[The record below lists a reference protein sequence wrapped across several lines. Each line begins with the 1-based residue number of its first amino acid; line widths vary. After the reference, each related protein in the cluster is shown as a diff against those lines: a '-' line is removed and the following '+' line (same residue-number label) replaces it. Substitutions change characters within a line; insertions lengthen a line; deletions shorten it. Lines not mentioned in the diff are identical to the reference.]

1 MNSVKVLGVF
11 VCCFLFFSS
20 TFPAWAN
27 RDPLVQLLIKKGVIT
42 EEEIAQ
48 MEKELAKAPQPK
60 EECPRVDLVKATSKL
75 KVKGRAALGYFD
87 SGSAGSFPS
96 GSFEVP
102 EAKIQFGFEPD
113 KYNTVILRANLNNAI
128 FNNLDYFYLDSKDFL
143 PFLEDTSVKLSSRLG
158 RFKLDLGEETW
169 SNNPAES
176 SLISNSA
183 ANSSGSDEGVQIGLN
198 IGDKKRPVKI
208 TSAIT
213 NGVTGVGSDTTTPKA
228 FTGKIS
234 YRFCDPFYASASY
247 YHSGMLKASNS
258 EASIAGLVTRP
269 TNALKWYRQMW
280 EVDAR
285 YDLKPGKVIDPPA
298 YTDSLAY
305 LKLGYGQFN
314 DNAQPVAD
322 RDGIYGLVEG
332 LWNITHKIYAVNR
345 ASFVDLDSDQTAS
358 LNSVTANKY
367 LRYSFGL
374 GYHLTD
380 AAILKTE
387 YSINK
392 ARKVTTGDPHDDQFA
407 TVVSAQF

>member
-1 MNSVKVLGVF
+1 MIKKT
-11 VCCFLFFSS
+11 FLFFLVSCLLS
-20 TFPAWAN
+20 LVSCFSAWAN

-48 MEKELAKAPQPK
+48 MEKELAQAPAAK
-60 EECPRVDLVKATSKL
+60 EEAPRVDLAKATSKL
-75 KVKGRAALGYFD
+75 KIKGRAALGYFD

-113 KYNTVILRANLNNAI
+113 KYNTFILRANLNNAT
-128 FNNLDYFYLDSKDFL
+128 FNSLDYFYLDSKDFL
-143 PFLEDTSVKLSSRLG
+143 PFLEDKPVKLSTRLG
-158 RFKLDLGEETW
+158 RFKLDLGEETF
-169 SNNPAES
+169 SNNPVEGA
-176 SLISNSA
+176 LISNSA
-183 ANSSGSDEGVQIGLN
+183 ANTSGSDEGVQVGLN
-198 IGDKKRPVKI
+198 MGDKKRPIKV
-208 TSAIT
+208 TGAIT

-247 YHSGMLKASNS
+247 HHSGMLKASNS

-269 TNALKWYRQMW
+269 TNALKWYRQVW

-305 LKLGYGQFN
+305 LKFGYGQFN

-322 RDGIYGLVEG
+322 RDGNYGFAEG
-332 LWNITHKIYAVNR
+332 LWNITDKIYTVHR
-345 ASFVDLDSDQTAS
+345 TSFVDLDGDQTAS
-358 LNSVTANKY
+358 LNSVTANSY

-380 AAILKTE
+380 ATILKTE

-392 ARKVTTGDPHDDQFA
+392 SRKVTGGDPNDDQFA